1 MGWRMKPAQQTPK
14 ASWTQAPQLLPEP
27 PGAGS
32 PEVNWASPKSSEGKS
47 LEEGAG
53 KGMWA
58 GGGVALGAW
67 ERGGE
72 LGWVGMVQGPSWTL
86 SEGKGWGPG
95 LPEGGGL

>member
-58 GGGVALGAW
+58 GGGGSGGLG
-67 ERGGE
+67 EGRG
-72 LGWVGMVQGPSWTL
+72 VGVG
-86 SEGKGWGPG
+86 GNGPG
-95 LPEGGGL
+95 PVLDAK

>member
-58 GGGVALGAW
+58 GGGWL
-67 ERGGE
+67 
-72 LGWVGMVQGPSWTL
+72 
-86 SEGKGWGPG
+86 WGPG
-95 LPEGGGL
+95 RGEGSWGGWEWSRARLGR